1 MPHRTEGEGLFLS
14 VIRKAGDAPRAE
26 VATKPRKSGKAAKTP
41 PVPAEATRWLQ
52 QAEQYDY
59 SVADDA
65 VIATP
70 KCYAAEMALLG
81 STLKVLHR
89 GVELA
94 SLKGKNCVPVQSL
107 ALCSCLR
114 RDAFARADVDY
125 ATAVAYLRGESVVL
139 ADAPRGYMLLYHN
152 DSPIGFVNNLGNR
165 ANNLYPKEWRIRSTY
180 VPAEKPRIVD

>member
-1 MPHRTEGEGLFLS
+1 MRSDVARQYAVPCECS
-14 VIRKAGDAPRAE
+14 VSR
-26 VATKPRKSGKAAKTP
+26 
-41 PVPAEATRWLQ
+41 
-52 QAEQYDY
+52 
-59 SVADDA
+59 
-65 VIATP
+65 
-70 KCYAAEMALLG
+70 

-94 SLKGKNCVPVQSL
+94 ALKGKNCVPVQSL

-139 ADAPRGYMLLYHN
+139 ADAPRGYVLLYHN